1 MLVRIK
7 KTIGTYGLTVGNAIR
22 PMTHKSG
29 SFELTEEKAQEL
41 LQRGIV
47 DIVEDFAS
55 EQKNDSVE
63 APTAP
68 YDKSSP
74 YDEEW
79 EQRVRNMTL
88 KQLQEYADD
97 LGVKFTARSKKADLV
112 QLILQACA

>member
-7 KTIGTYGLTVGNAIR
+7 KTVGTYGLQVGCAVR
-22 PMTHKSG
+22 PVTHASG
-29 SFELTEEKAQEL
+29 AFEVSDAKAQEL

-55 EQKNDSVE
+55 EQKNDDVE

-97 LGVKFTARSKKADLV
+97 LGVKFTARTKKAE
-112 QLILQACA
+112 LIKLIEHA